1 MNIGCDDMDN
11 EKIIKL
17 QHFFSVDT
25 KIKKE
30 IYDIAPQSLNGYIDE
45 TSISEYTDKLND
57 SLIYILSEL
66 KCVALDVFGKESS
79 IFNKVCYLEQ
89 DIKTN
94 FYSCGFDIEKLKS
107 FYQKYISNMEP
118 SFIDDVKRS
127 YIGYYFGGG
136 GVSPLK
142 KASTI
147 NEILH
152 LMHSRIINNEGKL
165 KSIPLLNEK
174 DNQHNN
180 TISLR
185 GIRNPM
191 FEQLFMMFPTDLD
204 CGITDMVIINEKTL
218 IMMVRDRGHA
228 LSIEVTLNKDNARI
242 EYFIPKICNVE
253 MVNKIPGVN
262 KVNDDSIGTT
272 GTIEVEV
279 KDLPTA
285 LFNFISMVPTDMD
298 IVHNYGRGI

>member
-17 QHFFSVDT
+17 QDFFSVDT

-152 LMHSRIINNEGKL
+152 LMHSRIINNEGLL

>member
-1 MNIGCDDMDN
+1 MDN

-152 LMHSRIINNEGKL
+152 LMHSRIINNEGLL

-279 KDLPTA
+279 KNLPTA

>member
-1 MNIGCDDMDN
+1 MDN

-89 DIKTN
+89 NIKTN

-152 LMHSRIINNEGKL
+152 LMHSRIINNEGLL

-272 GTIEVEV
+272 GTIEVEI

>member
-1 MNIGCDDMDN
+1 MDN

-45 TSISEYTDKLND
+45 ISISEYTDKLND

-152 LMHSRIINNEGKL
+152 LMHSRIINNEGLL

-279 KDLPTA
+279 KDLPTT

>member
-1 MNIGCDDMDN
+1 MDN

-152 LMHSRIINNEGKL
+152 LMHSRIINNEGLL

-218 IMMVRDRGHA
+218 IMMVRDRGYA

>member
-45 TSISEYTDKLND
+45 ISISEYTDKLND

-152 LMHSRIINNEGKL
+152 LMHSRIINNEGLL

>member
-1 MNIGCDDMDN
+1 MDN

-152 LMHSRIINNEGKL
+152 LMHSRIINNEGL
-165 KSIPLLNEK
+165 LQSIPLFNEK

>member
-1 MNIGCDDMDN
+1 MDN

-30 IYDIAPQSLNGYIDE
+30 IYDMAPQSLNGYIDE

-152 LMHSRIINNEGKL
+152 LMHSRIINNEGLL

-242 EYFIPKICNVE
+242 VYFIPKICNVE

>member
-1 MNIGCDDMDN
+1 MDN

-66 KCVALDVFGKESS
+66 KCVALDVFGKE
-79 IFNKVCYLEQ
+79 CYLEQ

-152 LMHSRIINNEGKL
+152 LMHSRIINNEGL
-165 KSIPLLNEK
+165 LQSIPLLNEK

>member
-1 MNIGCDDMDN
+1 MDN

-152 LMHSRIINNEGKL
+152 LMHSRIINNEGL
-165 KSIPLLNEK
+165 LQSIPLLNEK

-272 GTIEVEV
+272 GAIEVEV

-285 LFNFISMVPTDMD
+285 LFNFISMVSTDMD

>member
-79 IFNKVCYLEQ
+79 VFNKVCYLEQ

-152 LMHSRIINNEGKL
+152 LMHSRIINNEGLL

>member
-1 MNIGCDDMDN
+1 MDN

-152 LMHSRIINNEGKL
+152 LMHSRIINNEGL
-165 KSIPLLNEK
+165 LQSIPLLNEK

-272 GTIEVEV
+272 GTIEVEI

-285 LFNFISMVPTDMD
+285 LFNFIF
-298 IVHNYGRGI
+298 YGSNRHGYSS

>member
-1 MNIGCDDMDN
+1 MDN

-45 TSISEYTDKLND
+45 ISISEYTDKLND

-152 LMHSRIINNEGKL
+152 LMHSRIINNEGLL

>member
-1 MNIGCDDMDN
+1 MDN

-136 GVSPLK
+136 VSPLK

-152 LMHSRIINNEGKL
+152 LMHSRIINNEGL
-165 KSIPLLNEK
+165 LQSIPLLNEK

-218 IMMVRDRGHA
+218 IMMVRDR
-228 LSIEVTLNKDNARI
+228 
-242 EYFIPKICNVE
+242 
-253 MVNKIPGVN
+253 
-262 KVNDDSIGTT
+262 
-272 GTIEVEV
+272 
-279 KDLPTA
+279 
-285 LFNFISMVPTDMD
+285 
-298 IVHNYGRGI
+298 

>member
-1 MNIGCDDMDN
+1 MDN

-152 LMHSRIINNEGKL
+152 LMHSRIINNEGL
-165 KSIPLLNEK
+165 LQSIPLLNEK

-272 GTIEVEV
+272 GAIEVEV

-285 LFNFISMVPTDMD
+285 LFNFISMVQQTW
-298 IVHNYGRGI
+298 I

>member
-1 MNIGCDDMDN
+1 MDN

-152 LMHSRIINNEGKL
+152 LMHSRIINNEGL
-165 KSIPLLNEK
+165 LQSIPLLNEK

-279 KDLPTA
+279 KDLPTT

-298 IVHNYGRGI
+298 IVHNNGRGI

>member
-1 MNIGCDDMDN
+1 MED
-11 EKIIKL
+11 ERIIKL

-25 KIKKE
+25 RIKKE
-30 IYDIAPQSLNGYIDE
+30 IYDIAPQSLG
-45 TSISEYTDKLND
+45 EYTDEISVSKYTNELND
-57 SLIYILSEL
+57 SLIYIFSEL

-152 LMHSRIINNEGKL
+152 LMHSRIINSEGL
-165 KSIPLLNEK
+165 LQSIPLLNEK

-242 EYFIPKICNVE
+242 EYFIPKICNVG

>member
-1 MNIGCDDMDN
+1 MDN

-30 IYDIAPQSLNGYIDE
+30 IYDIAPQSLNGYIGE

-152 LMHSRIINNEGKL
+152 LMHSRIINNEGL
-165 KSIPLLNEK
+165 LQSIPLLNKK

-204 CGITDMVIINEKTL
+204 CGITDMEIINEKTL

>member
-1 MNIGCDDMDN
+1 MDN

-79 IFNKVCYLEQ
+79 VFNKVCYLEQ

-152 LMHSRIINNEGKL
+152 LMHSRIINNEGLL

-218 IMMVRDRGHA
+218 IMMVRDRGHD

>member
-1 MNIGCDDMDN
+1 MDN

-136 GVSPLK
+136 GVIPLK

-152 LMHSRIINNEGKL
+152 LMHSRIINNEGLL

>member
-30 IYDIAPQSLNGYIDE
+30 IYDIAPQSLNGYIGE

-152 LMHSRIINNEGKL
+152 LMHSRIINNEGL
-165 KSIPLLNEK
+165 LQSIPLLNKK

>member
-1 MNIGCDDMDN
+1 MDN

-66 KCVALDVFGKESS
+66 KCVALDVFDKESS

-152 LMHSRIINNEGKL
+152 LMHSRIINNEGLL

-272 GTIEVEV
+272 GAIEVEV

>member
-1 MNIGCDDMDN
+1 MDN

-152 LMHSRIINNEGKL
+152 LMHSRIINNEGL
-165 KSIPLLNEK
+165 LQSIPLLNEK

-242 EYFIPKICNVE
+242 EYFIHKICNVE

>member
-45 TSISEYTDKLND
+45 TSISGYTDKLND

-127 YIGYYFGGG
+127 YIGYYFGSG

-152 LMHSRIINNEGKL
+152 LMHSRIINSEGL
-165 KSIPLLNEK
+165 LQSIPLLNEK
-174 DNQHNN
+174 DNQYKN

-185 GIRNPM
+185 GIRNPI

-272 GTIEVEV
+272 GTIEVET

-298 IVHNYGRGI
+298 MVHNHGRGI

>member
-1 MNIGCDDMDN
+1 MDN

-45 TSISEYTDKLND
+45 TSISEYTDKLNA

-152 LMHSRIINNEGKL
+152 LMHSRIINNEGL
-165 KSIPLLNEK
+165 LQSIPLLNEK

>member
-1 MNIGCDDMDN
+1 MDN

-94 FYSCGFDIEKLKS
+94 LYSCGFDIEKLKS

-152 LMHSRIINNEGKL
+152 LMHSRIINNEGL
-165 KSIPLLNEK
+165 LQSIPLLNEK

-191 FEQLFMMFPTDLD
+191 FEQLFMMLPTDSD

-218 IMMVRDRGHA
+218 ITLARDRGHA

>member
-1 MNIGCDDMDN
+1 MDN

-79 IFNKVCYLEQ
+79 VFNKVCYLEQ

-152 LMHSRIINNEGKL
+152 LMHSRIINNEGL
-165 KSIPLLNEK
+165 LQSIPLLNEK

-228 LSIEVTLNKDNARI
+228 LSIEVTLYKDDARV

-253 MVNKIPGVN
+253 MVNKILGVN

>member
-1 MNIGCDDMDN
+1 MDN

-152 LMHSRIINNEGKL
+152 LMHSRIINNEGLL

-262 KVNDDSIGTT
+262 KVNADSIGTT

>member
-1 MNIGCDDMDN
+1 MDN
-11 EKIIKL
+11 EKTIKL

-30 IYDIAPQSLNGYIDE
+30 IYDIAPQSLKGYIDE

-152 LMHSRIINNEGKL
+152 LMHSRIINNEGL
-165 KSIPLLNEK
+165 LQSIPLLNEK

-185 GIRNPM
+185 GIRNTM

-253 MVNKIPGVN
+253 MVNKTPGVN

-272 GTIEVEV
+272 GTIEVEI
-279 KDLPTA
+279 KDLPTT
-285 LFNFISMVPTDMD
+285 LFNLISMVPTDMD

>member
-1 MNIGCDDMDN
+1 MDN

-57 SLIYILSEL
+57 SLIYKLSEL
-66 KCVALDVFGKESS
+66 KCVSLDVFGKESS

-152 LMHSRIINNEGKL
+152 LMHSRIINNEGL
-165 KSIPLLNEK
+165 LQSIPLLNEK

-272 GTIEVEV
+272 GAIEVEV

>member
-1 MNIGCDDMDN
+1 MDN

-152 LMHSRIINNEGKL
+152 LMHSRIINNEGLL

-272 GTIEVEV
+272 GTIEVEI

>member
-1 MNIGCDDMDN
+1 MDN

-66 KCVALDVFGKESS
+66 KCIALDVFGKESS

-94 FYSCGFDIEKLKS
+94 FYNCGFDIEKLKS

-127 YIGYYFGGG
+127 YIGYYLGGG

-152 LMHSRIINNEGKL
+152 LMHSHIINSEGL
-165 KSIPLLNEK
+165 LQSIPLLNEK

>member
-1 MNIGCDDMDN
+1 MDN

-17 QHFFSVDT
+17 QHLFSVDT

-30 IYDIAPQSLNGYIDE
+30 IYDIAPQSLNGYIGE

-152 LMHSRIINNEGKL
+152 LMHSRIINNEGL
-165 KSIPLLNEK
+165 LQSIPLLNKK

>member
-1 MNIGCDDMDN
+1 MDN

-79 IFNKVCYLEQ
+79 VFNKVCYLEQ

-152 LMHSRIINNEGKL
+152 LMHSRIINNEGLL

>member
-152 LMHSRIINNEGKL
+152 LMHSRIINNEGL
-165 KSIPLLNEK
+165 LQSIPLLNKK

-191 FEQLFMMFPTDLD
+191 FEQLFMMFPIDLD

>member
-1 MNIGCDDMDN
+1 MDN

-79 IFNKVCYLEQ
+79 VFNKVCYLEQ

-152 LMHSRIINNEGKL
+152 LMHSRIINNEGLL

-262 KVNDDSIGTT
+262 KVNDNSIGTT